1 MAKKDVDTLEFD
13 FTAAPVERHVLPWS
27 RPLPRAAAEWLA
39 RFWDRSGPLD
49 LSDHWVLVPTRQS
62 GRRLREALAAYA
74 AEAEQAVFPP
84 RVILPETLATP
95 DESLHNLPLAT
106 RAEQQLAWIRVL
118 LAMDLSE
125 FTAVFPRPP
134 TARSFT
140 WARELAGQFLR
151 LQRTLGEGGLSI
163 VQVPEKMR
171 SNSAPFPEAERWAQL
186 ARLAGRVERELKNK
200 DRADPFGSVSGRER
214 ASLLP
219 PDVRRVVLLA
229 APDPAP
235 LSLQILAERGPDVVV
250 EVVIYGPTDENVDA
264 LFDDWGRPRTD
275 AWNRRVLDW
284 PQFEQRVHLCANA
297 EEQANRMVTLAAR
310 YPKPAATLGV
320 GVADAEVLPSL
331 QRALARA
338 GIPAYNPA
346 GRPWRQ
352 EVLHPLLAALA
363 DFSRNA
369 QWDAVSALA
378 RCVEVFAWLQ
388 HEIFGEIP
396 ATQFLR
402 ELDQLAEAHLP
413 PTLAV
418 GRRHAAAQPQRYPV
432 ALKGLE
438 ALSDLRERLTEDVF
452 PGNAVSTLQH
462 LFAHRRL
469 ESGSLLFE
477 AIEAW
482 TETVGEAGRALA
494 LFGEAELSLG
504 EAWEFTLALYGERVR
519 FEDKAEGAVELQGWL
534 ELLWEDAPHLVV
546 AGLNDGKVPES
557 IVGDAFLPETLRE
570 SIGLKTNAARFAR
583 DAYLLQAL
591 AGARSSG
598 AGRLDVL
605 VGKVSES
612 GDPLRPS
619 RLLLR
624 CPDDLLPARV
634 AWLFR
639 EVEAEQSSLPWTRT
653 WTLSPPVMSPPTR
666 VSVTGLRDWLR
677 CPFRFYLRHVL
688 RMRRVEPDKAE
699 LDARDFGTLIHAAV
713 QRMASPDLRGL
724 VDPVVLRDH
733 VLSGFE
739 QAVRATYGD
748 LLTLPLLIQFESA
761 RQRLRK
767 LADVEAREREAGWRT
782 ERAEW
787 PFELSL
793 SGLTVRGTIDRVD
806 RNLRDPSRIRVV
818 DYKTSDTGTT
828 PASAHLRPLRADDAA
843 LPPWRRVR
851 VGGKERVWSDLQL
864 PLYRRAVAVEWGDA
878 VECGYFNLPKATGET
893 ALVAWPELDRDLQGA
908 AERCAEGVAR
918 SILAGHFWP
927 PAEIASDDDD
937 WREFFHQGAEASID
951 SEVAAR
957 LRGKGDFV

>member
-13 FTAAPVERHVLPWS
+13 FKAAPVERHVLPWS

-39 RFWDRSGPLD
+39 RAWDRSGPLD

-74 AEAEQAVFPP
+74 AEAQQAVFPP

-95 DESLHNLPLAT
+95 DESTHSLPLAT

-118 LAMDLSE
+118 LAIDLSE
-125 FTAVFPRPP
+125 FAAVFPRPP
-134 TARSFT
+134 AVRSFT

-171 SNSAPFPEAERWAQL
+171 SISAPFPEAERWAQL
-186 ARLAGRVERELKNK
+186 ARLASRVERQLKNK
-200 DRADPFGSVSGRER
+200 ERSDPFGNANGREP

-219 PDVRRVVLLA
+219 PEVRRVVLLA

-235 LSLQILAERGPDVVV
+235 LALQILAARGPDVAV
-250 EVVIYGPTDENVDA
+250 EVVIYGPNEENVDP
-264 LFDDWGRPRTD
+264 LFDEWGRPRTE
-275 AWNRRVLDW
+275 AWSQRSLEW

-297 EEQANRMVTLAAR
+297 EEQANRVVALAAR
-310 YPKPAATLGV
+310 YPSPSVTLGV

-338 GIPAYNPA
+338 EIPAYNPA

-363 DFSRNA
+363 DFSRSTH
-369 QWDAVSALA
+369 WDAVSAIA
-378 RCVEVFAWLQ
+378 RCVDVLVWLQ
-388 HEIFGEIP
+388 REVLGETSG
-396 ATQFLR
+396 AQFLR

-418 GRRHAAAQPQRYPV
+418 GRRHAAAQPQKYP
-432 ALKGLE
+432 AASKGLE
-438 ALSDLRERLTEDVF
+438 ALTELRERLTEGVF
-452 PGNAVSTLQH
+452 PANAVGTLQH

-557 IVGDAFLPETLRE
+557 IVGDAFLPEGLRE

-591 AGARSSG
+591 AGSRSG
-598 AGRLDVL
+598 EAGRLDIL

-624 CPDDLLPARV
+624 CPDERLPGRV

-653 WTLSPPVMSPPTR
+653 WTLKPAVVAPPIR

-677 CPFRFYLRHVL
+677 CPFRFYLRHAL
-688 RMRRVEPDKAE
+688 RMRRVEPEKAE

-713 QRMASPDLRGL
+713 QQMASPDLRDL

-733 VLSGFE
+733 VLKGFE

-767 LADVEAREREAGWRT
+767 LAEVEAREREAGWRT
-782 ERAEW
+782 DRVEW

-793 SGLTVRGTIDRVD
+793 FGLTVRGTIDRVD
-806 RNLRDPSRIRVV
+806 RNLHDPSRIRVV
-818 DYKTSDTGTT
+818 DYKTSDTGVT
-828 PASAHLRPLRADDAA
+828 PAAAHLRPLRADDAA
-843 LPPWRRVR
+843 LAPWRRVR
-851 VGGKERVWSDLQL
+851 IGGKERVWSDLQL
-864 PLYRRAVAVEWGDA
+864 PLYRRALSVDWGDA

-893 ALVAWPELDRDLQGA
+893 ALISWPELDRDLQGA

-918 SILAGHFWP
+918 SILAGNFWP
-927 PAEIASDDDD
+927 PAEITSDDDD
-937 WREFFHQGAEASID
+937 WREFFHQGAEASIAA
-951 SEVAAR
+951 EVAAQ
-957 LRGKGDFV
+957 LRGKAENL